1 MIRFVIIVSNC
12 MQVMEVDAFR
22 VRILVT
28 LKILEQIVQQ
38 GYQKKLFAM
47 DSITVRMAQDCGS

>member
-1 MIRFVIIVSNC
+1 

-38 GYQKKLFAM
+38 GYQKRLFAM
-47 DSITVRMAQDCGS
+47 DSITARMAQDCAS